1 MIRKK
6 DSIVYLQMGLD
17 AINTVVIYR
26 YTILA
31 ALPFLMQPG
40 FGMSSLGWFW
50 WSCLATIVFTVLSVG
65 YHMRYNPLRMCH
77 ELSDEPSI
85 KLPISALNQKCAH
98 AIHHNIMQ
106 SSYREYRLSKSV
118 IDLILTY
125 ASIQQLGILITQ
137 VLPTSGISLA
147 TTAIFAYSLTILQLL
162 CAFGGV
168 YYANVLDTADTKGY
182 YTLSK
187 LLKAK
192 LAKQCTLGIPSKSTY
207 KKKWFE
213 TKISTVLSVLA
224 LGLKIM
230 RLYTPKL
237 DATNSII
244 ADTLINSGLCL
255 LALKVLSKIIHFS
268 HNRIL
273 EIVAA
278 SQAVT
283 ALFSAASTVS
293 ILTKQ
298 QWIKKL
304 VPMANKVGIIN
315 LTANIHSVSSVFYT
329 VLMWVYGVST
339 YRVSLHI
346 QQLKHIVISYKRTQP
361 KAATPNKTGS
371 TFSHILPKSIRR

>member
-1 MIRKK
+1 
-6 DSIVYLQMGLD
+6 MGLD

-26 YTILA
+26 YSILA

-50 WSCLATIVFTVLSVG
+50 WSCLAAIVFTVLSVG

-85 KLPISALNQKCAH
+85 KLPASVLNQKCAH
-98 AIHHNIMQ
+98 AIRHSAMQ
-106 SSYREYRLSKSV
+106 SSYREYSLSKSV
-118 IDLILTY
+118 IDMILTY

-137 VLPTSGISLA
+137 VITVNGLSLA
-147 TTAIFAYSLTILQLL
+147 TTPIYTYGLFILQLL
-162 CAFGGV
+162 SSIGCV
-168 YYANVLDTADTKGY
+168 YYANILDTADIKGFY
-182 YTLSK
+182 ALSK
-187 LLKAK
+187 LLKPK
-192 LAKQCTLGIPSKSTY
+192 LDKQCALGIPSKPAY

-213 TKISTVLSVLA
+213 TKISTALSVLA
-224 LGLKIM
+224 VVLSIM

-244 ADTLINSGLCL
+244 IDALINSGLCL
-255 LALKVLSKIIHFS
+255 LALQILSKVIHFC
-268 HNRIL
+268 HDKIL
-273 EIVAA
+273 EIIAA
-278 SQAVT
+278 SQAVI

-304 VPMANKVGIIN
+304 LPIASKVGIVN

-346 QQLKHIVISYKRTQP
+346 QHLKHIITSYKRSQP
-361 KAATPNKTGS
+361 KAASPTKKEVASPCA
-371 TFSHILPKSIRR
+371 LPKLKRR